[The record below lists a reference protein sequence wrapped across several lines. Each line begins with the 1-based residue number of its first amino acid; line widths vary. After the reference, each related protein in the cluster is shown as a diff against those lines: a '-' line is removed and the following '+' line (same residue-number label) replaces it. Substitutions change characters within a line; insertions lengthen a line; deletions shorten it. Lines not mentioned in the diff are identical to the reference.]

1 MMLQNRDRNVEYI
14 GEKWNETPS
23 SKFQVAKN
31 TQAKANLEHT
41 MEDKEQKKKKKNY
54 FKDLKV

>member
-41 MEDKEQKKKKKNY
+41 MEDKEQKKKKTT
-54 FKDLKV
+54 LKI